1 MSGAPVADLMALVNA
16 KDTAWEESLHRKY
29 HIAYGAELAR
39 PRPPKAWLCEALRI
53 APGAVTIFGGAGF
66 GGKTLALQS
75 LALSVASGKKLW
87 GAFDVRQGKVL
98 HLDWEQDELTVTRY
112 QRLARDMGI
121 DIESLGDL
129 LGASLLPEAYLD
141 DPDGERSLA
150 HLCHGVAVLII
161 DAFRGAFPKANE
173 NDSGVRMWLDMLHR
187 VSKKTGTT
195 ILVIAHSR
203 KMSADVDV
211 RSSLRGSGA
220 LFDAAATVY
229 QLDGSPNKPTQV
241 HNTKERHTGK
251 LRESFGLRFV
261 DVARPGAEGEEWD
274 DTWGLRV
281 EYLAPEE
288 VQAEYQRDDVN
299 PDVAMALSAERL
311 QTAGE
316 RVLSLLSRAPDG
328 LTAGTMKGMLRS
340 VVDGPTLSAVMPV
353 LIQTGAVFQEGRGTS
368 AVFRAVPEGRE
379 PGED

>member
-1 MSGAPVADLMALVNA
+1 MALVNA
-16 KDTAWEESLHRKY
+16 KDTTWEESLNRKY
-29 HIAYGAELAR
+29 HVIYGAEIAR
-39 PRPPKAWLCEALRI
+39 PRPPKPWLCEDLRI

-66 GGKTLALQS
+66 GGKTLALQA
-75 LALSVASGKKLW
+75 LALAVASGKKMW
-87 GAFDVRQGKVL
+87 GHFDVRQGKVL

-121 DIESLGDL
+121 DLESLGDL
-129 LGASLLPEAYLD
+129 LGTSLLPEAYLD
-141 DPDGERSLA
+141 DNDGERTLA
-150 HLCHGVAVLII
+150 HLCHGVAVLVI

-173 NDSGVRMWLDMLHR
+173 NDSGVRSWLDMLHR

-251 LRESFGLRFV
+251 LRESFGLKFV
-261 DVARPGAEGEEWD
+261 DVVGPGAEPETWD

-281 EYLAPEE
+281 EYLSPAE

-299 PDVAMALSAERL
+299 PDVTIAVNAERVE
-311 QTAGE
+311 TAGG
-316 RVLSLLSRAPDG
+316 RVLELLSRSPDG
-328 LTAGTMKGMLRS
+328 LTLGTMRGLLRS
-340 VVDGPTLSAVMPV
+340 TVDNLTLAAVLPVLTQAGAIHVDGRGPSAVY
-353 LIQTGAVFQEGRGTS
+353 
-368 AVFRAVPEGRE
+368 RANLEGRE

>member
-1 MSGAPVADLMALVNA
+1 VSGASVVDIGTLVNA
-16 KDTAWEESLHRKY
+16 KDPSWEEGLNRKY
-29 HIAYGAELAR
+29 HVIYGAEIAR

-75 LALSVASGKKLW
+75 LALSVASGLPLW
-87 GAFDVRQGKVL
+87 GQFDVRQGKVL

-112 QRLARDMGI
+112 QRLARDMHV
-121 DIESLGDL
+121 DLEDLADL
-129 LGASLLPEAYLD
+129 LGTSLLPEAYLD
-141 DPDGERSLA
+141 DNDGERALA
-150 HLCHGVAVLII
+150 HLCHGVTLLII
-161 DAFRGAFPKANE
+161 DAFRGAFPTANE
-173 NDSGVRMWLDMLHR
+173 NDSGVRRWLDMLHR

-195 ILVIAHSR
+195 IIVIAHSR
-203 KMSADVDV
+203 KMNADVDV

-261 DVARPGAEGEEWD
+261 DVQGLGPEEGEFD

-281 EYLAPEE
+281 EYLSPEE
-288 VQAEYQRDDVN
+288 VQAEYGRDDVN
-299 PDVAMALSAERL
+299 PDVTMAVSADRMT
-311 QTAGE
+311 TAGE
-316 RVLSLLSRAPDG
+316 RVLRLLACSPDG
-328 LTAGTMKGMLRS
+328 LTMATMKGLLTGT
-340 VVDGPTLSAVMPV
+340 VNGPTLAAVMPE
-353 LIQTGAVFQEGRGTS
+353 LIKAGGVYVEGRGTS
-368 AVFRAVPEGRE
+368 ATYHHVPAGRE